1 MKISICV
8 SGQTRSWNDHPS
20 NNLQYFIS
28 VLEQMGHTV
37 NVVGHTWDN
46 CDTPTQDLVQFKNI
60 ELNNSSMIDDWIK
73 QDWHNRVIIDND
85 LCDYFEYAPQN
96 NNNDDTD
103 FPPRD
108 DMAYDRIPEYI
119 RNDMLEWSRNEYAQ
133 HISGWKSFQL
143 ADSDSDI
150 YLRWRWDL
158 IFNTLNRF
166 VDEDDY
172 KNNINYWTDHLNDL
186 FTYASNHMTADFYF
200 CGSSVLLT
208 DGEAIVDDQYFI
220 FTNKAKQKIDNI
232 DIFEAIDAY
241 AVINDNS
248 MTRTAEQHLW
258 RFINIGLTELSGL
271 NMLPPIARTTYSP
284 HRGNR
289 PQRKYAKE

>member
-60 ELNNSSMIDDWIK
+60 ELNRSSIIDEWIK
-73 QDWHNRVIIDND
+73 QDWYNRVIIDND
-85 LCDYFEYAPQN
+85 LCDYFEYKQI
-96 NNNDDTD
+96 TD
-103 FPPRD
+103 FPQRI

-119 RNDMLEWSRNEYAQ
+119 RTDMLEWSRNEYAQ

-143 ADSDSDI
+143 ADNDSDI

-158 IFNTLNRF
+158 VFNTLSTDL
-166 VDEDDY
+166 DEEDY
-172 KNNINYWTDHLNDL
+172 KNNIDYWTENLNDL
-186 FTYASNHMTADFYF
+186 FTYVTDHRSEDFYF
-200 CGSSVLLT
+200 CGSSLILT
-208 DGEAIVDDQYFI
+208 GGQAIVDDQYFI

-232 DIFEAIDAY
+232 NIFEAIDAY
-241 AVINDNS
+241 AAFKDYD

-258 RFINIGLTELSGL
+258 KFINIGLTELSGL
-271 NMLPPIARTTYSP
+271 TMLPPMARTTYSP
-284 HRGNR
+284 HRGKR
-289 PQRKYAKE
+289 PQRKYA